1 MAVMTWVIVAVTC
14 AVSLALTFSGN
25 ENLAIAAG
33 GVIPARVSGLI
44 VMPPYLA
51 VVPAW
56 LTPLSATLVHA
67 GPVHLGFNM
76 LMLAQTGRLVER
88 LLGPARVALIYLL
101 GAYAAAAAQWA
112 LDPASM
118 SPMVGASGAVS
129 AVLGSYAMFFSRRKA
144 RAIGPIPGRVVD
156 IAWIAGGRDAARY
169 AGGGRASAR
178 NGSDRTWN
186 ASGRDGQRDGR
197 VSARD
202 LEFGLCCGVRSQ
214 G

>member
-56 LTPLSATLVHA
+56 LTPLSATLVHG

-156 IAWIAGGRDAARY
+156 IAWIAGGWIVLNIVVALVSTAAGFPI
-169 AGGGRASAR
+169 AGAAHIGGFLLGMILAFPLLPRRHRPS
-178 NGSDRTWN
+178 
-186 ASGRDGQRDGR
+186 
-197 VSARD
+197 
-202 LEFGLCCGVRSQ
+202 
-214 G
+214 